1 MLFNKNDNGTDEL
14 REHLGFL
21 FRSSEFDNMKT
32 EVMLSEEDM
41 AELIG
46 QEVFDKAQAHY
57 NSTKYENPET
67 EDEKTLTLLVK
78 NIQLPVAYFAYHSY
92 APHTDVTHE
101 DTGRKVNLD
110 PENQKIPFEW
120 LLERDNQGIL
130 EKAHKTTDRLIA
142 FLEKNASVTGF
153 ADTDAQK
160 EIRSLIL
167 KNARALD
174 DVFPIGKSRRFF
186 LVSVPFQKDAMKNH
200 LRPVLGAELYN
211 EIVTA
216 LKDSGKYTDGESL
229 FDLVKVAV
237 GLKTMEI
244 ASRRLAVQVLP
255 TAIVQNYIASNVTMK
270 ASKNPEREFL
280 NQFRH
285 DLERDASKAFDDI
298 SAYLEKKAADTDPE
312 DDIEYDPPTQDERM
326 DTDQKFMRL

>member
-1 MLFNKNDNGTDEL
+1 MLFNKNDNGTEEL

-21 FRSSEFDNMKT
+21 FRSNEFENMKT
-32 EVMLSEEDM
+32 EVMLAEEDLT
-41 AELIG
+41 ELIG
-46 QEVFDKAQAHY
+46 QEVYNKAQEHY
-57 NSTKYENPET
+57 DSEKYLNPVT
-67 EDEKTLTLLVK
+67 DDEKSLTKLVK

-110 PENQKIPFEW
+110 PDNQKIPFEW

-142 FLEKNASVTGF
+142 FLEKNASITDF
-153 ADTDAQK
+153 DNTDAQK

-186 LVSVPFQKDAMKNH
+186 LVSVTFQKDAMKNH
-200 LRPVLGAELYN
+200 LRPVLGVELYN
-211 EIVTA
+211 AIVDS
-216 LKDSGKYTDGESL
+216 LKNSGTYTDDEAL

-255 TAIVQNYIASNVTMK
+255 SAIVQNYISERMTMK
-270 ASKNPEREFL
+270 SSKNPEREFL

-285 DLERDASKAFDDI
+285 DIERDASKAFNDI
-298 SAYLEKKAADTDPE
+298 SVYLEKKAADANPD
-312 DDIEYDPPTQDERM
+312 DDIEYDPLTQDERM
-326 DTDQKFMRL
+326 DVDEKFMRL